1 MKQFSILVLAVL
13 YFSLQP
19 VFAQKKGI
27 STDNYGYYKAMEI
40 IEERGFV
47 PEAQELLKENIA
59 NNPGHIL
66 SYLPLISAYRE
77 EGRFN
82 DALQLVNA
90 AIDANHKNS
99 EVSDAKLLWW
109 KACIYEDFGN
119 IDGSIALME
128 QAVKKGKKSKE
139 KGLEDFQKA
148 LAEMYYDAGRYN
160 DADRVYH
167 ELLKVNND
175 SQLAMVGISRNLIA
189 REKYADALEIL
200 LFCEKMDPNY
210 YEIYRFKMQ
219 ALYGVGEYKKAIDAM
234 ITYFEMTENYDYIYY
249 DLFQKNKKYSIA
261 VLKQKIVSTSENAPW
276 KTILAELYNNCY
288 MYYEA
293 IKVYSEMIGEFG
305 EVPYLLKNRA
315 VNYSSLELVDL
326 ALNDIELAI
335 KNTESDNPVNL
346 YLIRSGIYT
355 DAGMYSEAASDINKF
370 IERYPTYVA
379 GYYFAGSNY
388 FLEGKYE
395 NAISSFSDGI
405 EIDETYSSNYLQ
417 RARAY
422 IQLNQRGKAVADL
435 EKTLALEPEASE
447 NRAFALHFLGRNSE
461 ALDCIDQL
469 IEENPYDAGNYYNL
483 ACLNSLIGKTTEAVA
498 ALKTSLE
505 LGYNDFRHIAVDID
519 LDRIRDRA
527 DFKELVKKYYN
538 LMKADA
544 DKASEMLVKPDQNNA
559 DTTHVYTEVQMKKQY
574 GGTYEGPCM
583 VNGLP
588 LMMIFDTGA
597 ADVTISTVEASFMF
611 KNGYLKESDI
621 KGSRNYVTADGG
633 VHAGTV
639 ITLKEVKLG
648 DAVLKN
654 VQASVVHNQKAPLLL
669 GQSVLE
675 RFGKITIDNVNL
687 KITIQQ

>member
-66 SYLPLISAYRE
+66 SYLPLITAYRE

-99 EVSDAKLLWW
+99 EVSDARLLWW
-109 KACIYEDFGN
+109 KSCIYEDFGN

-326 ALNDIELAI
+326 ALNDIEVAI

-346 YLIRSGIYT
+346 YLVRSGIYT

-379 GYYFAGSNY
+379 GYYFAGNNY

-395 NAISSFSDGI
+395 DAISSFSDGI
-405 EIDETYSSNYLQ
+405 EIDEKYSSNYLQ

-435 EKTLALEPEASE
+435 EKALALEPVASQT
-447 NRAFALHFLGRNSE
+447 RAFALHFLGRNSE

-483 ACLNSLIGKTTEAVA
+483 ACLNSLIGKTSEAVA

-527 DFKELVKKYYN
+527 DFKELIQKYYN

-544 DKASEMLVKPDQNNA
+544 DKALEMLVRPDQNNA

-574 GGTYEGPCM
+574 GGTYEVPCM